1 MGINT
6 QFTVSQTV
14 NNITALEE
22 EIQNLE
28 DEIVSYAIE
37 LNELSRTLN
46 DWQKTTGC
54 NTPSNYE
61 IMERSRDD

>member
-1 MGINT
+1 MGLT
-6 QFTVSQTV
+6 TVFTVSQTI

-37 LNELSRTLN
+37 INELLDTLN
-46 DWQKTTGC
+46 DWQKATGC
-54 NTPSNYE
+54 DRPSDYE
-61 IMERSRDD
+61 MIKRGRDD